1 MSWRKHNMHIKL
13 EDLLKQHGGKLIS
26 GQITRR
32 ITAKEGQ
39 DFVTTAQVLLPK
51 AMVNGC
57 IDHNALAEEKLTALP
72 DNDRYTKEGDIVI
85 KLSTPYDSV
94 IITKEDEGL
103 LVTSFCAIIRGL
115 DPDTARYLIAYLNS
129 TEFNA
134 LAKASTSGSI
144 VIVLA
149 LSFLKECLIPLPP
162 LDEMKKIGDEYARI
176 LELKR
181 TFDDVYS
188 LSRKKI
194 DLTITKIAKEVK

>member
-1 MSWRKHNMHIKL
+1 MRIKL
-13 EDLLKQHGGKLIS
+13 IDLLDEHNGRLIS

-39 DFVTTAQVLLPK
+39 DYVTTAKVLLPK

-57 IDHNALAEEKLTALP
+57 VDHTLLVEEKLIANP
-72 DNDRYTKEGDIVI
+72 DQERMTREGDIVI

-94 IITKEDEGL
+94 IISKDDEGI

-115 DPDTARYLIAYLNS
+115 SKETSRYLTAYLNS
-129 TEFNA
+129 SEFNN

-149 LSFLKECLIPLPP
+149 LSFLKECFIPLPP
-162 LDEMKKIGDEYARI
+162 RTEMIKLGDEYMRL
-176 LELKR
+176 LELKKA
-181 TFDDVYS
+181 FDEVYS
-188 LSRKKI
+188 LSKKKI
-194 DLTITKIAKEVK
+194 DLTITKFAKEDK

>member
-1 MSWRKHNMHIKL
+1 MHIKL
-13 EDLLKQHGGKLIS
+13 EELLKQHAGKLIS

-39 DFVTTAQVLLPK
+39 DFVTTALVLLPK

-94 IITKEDEGL
+94 IVTKEDEGL

-194 DLTITKIAKEVK
+194 DLTIAKIAKEVK